1 MSLKKTFS
9 ADGKKC
15 KVVFTVKKEA
25 AQGAKTISI
34 AGDFNSWSSTET
46 PLKKAKDGSFSVEL
60 NLDAGKEY
68 QFRYLLDG
76 SRWDN
81 DWEAD
86 KYIPAPFSS
95 TDNSVVV
102 CIQPKKAAPA
112 KKEPAAKAEKKPA
125 AKKPAAKKASAKKA
139 K

>member
-1 MSLKKTFS
+1 MALKKTFS

-15 KVVFTVKKEA
+15 TVVFTVKKEA
-25 AQGAKTISI
+25 AQGAKSISI

-60 NLDAGKEY
+60 ELATGKEY

-102 CIQPKKAAPA
+102 CIAPKKGAPA
-112 KKEPAAKAEKKPA
+112 KKAAADKPKKTTT
-125 AKKPAAKKASAKKA
+125 KKA

>member
-1 MSLKKTFS
+1 MALKKAFS

-25 AQGAKTISI
+25 AQGAKSISI

-60 NLDAGKEY
+60 ELDAGKEY

-102 CIQPKKAAPA
+102 CVDEKKAPA
-112 KKEPAAKAEKKPA
+112 KKAAVAKAEKKPA
-125 AKKPAAKKASAKKA
+125 AKKACAKKA

>member
-1 MSLKKTFS
+1 MALKKTFS

-15 KVVFTVKKEA
+15 TVVFTVKKEA
-25 AQGAKTISI
+25 AQGAKSISI

-60 NLDAGKEY
+60 ELATGKEY

-102 CIQPKKAAPA
+102 CIAPKKTAPA
-112 KKEPAAKAEKKPA
+112 KKAAADKPKKTTT
-125 AKKPAAKKASAKKA
+125 KKA